1 MPYITPE
8 MIAHAQIDVSNSY
21 EADIIKGL
29 NGLGGGKTMDQ
40 ASPEVAKWF
49 DRDCSVPE
57 IMFSAMDHIC
67 SIPYGR
73 QPTVDM
79 IAAGNKV
86 LEWMMNAAFIKPY
99 VRNESMAM
107 ADVPLHLH
115 PYVISDE
122 PPCAHV
128 YRKMREV
135 GGLIVET
142 PKPDITA
149 ELQKQNSQIE
159 IIEKGGKIH
168 CYRTEYRPVARR
180 TYRIKIATQK
190 ASLACV
196 SDNFRESMYDHEVE
210 QLTQWLQARASVLR
224 TKALAE
230 HLETAS
236 IDLSRLSEALSVPSI
251 ACSLEKQTANAIW
264 VAMQELQ
271 EKLIEAG
278 FPEPR

>member
-8 MIAHAQIDVSNSY
+8 MIAHAQTDVSNAY
-21 EADIIKGL
+21 DADIIKGL
-29 NGLGGGKTMDQ
+29 GGLGGCKTIDQ
-40 ASPEVAKWF
+40 APPEVAKWF
-49 DRDCSVPE
+49 NRDCSVPE

-86 LEWMMNAAFIKPY
+86 LEWMLSAAFIKPH

-122 PPCAHV
+122 PACAHV

-135 GGLIVET
+135 GGLVVEAA
-142 PKPDITA
+142 KLDITS
-149 ELQKQNSQIE
+149 ELQKRSSQIE

-168 CYRTEYRPVARR
+168 CYRTEYRSGVRR
-180 TYRIKIATQK
+180 TYRVKIGTQK
-190 ASLACV
+190 ASLASV
-196 SDNFRESMYDHEVE
+196 SDKCRESMYPYEVE
-210 QLTQWLQARASVLR
+210 QLAQWLQARASVQR

-236 IDLSRLSEALSVPSI
+236 VDLSRLSEALSVPSI

-264 VAMQELQ
+264 LAMQELQ